1 MLLGVVLQT
10 ISVNFRMFVAA
21 RFFLG
26 FGVAIAHSCS
36 PLLITELAHPQHRAI
51 FTTIYNTTWYFGSII
66 AAWLTFGTNHI
77 NSNWQWRA
85 PTIVQ
90 AFPSLLQLTFVWFVP
105 ESPRWYLAKGRDELA
120 LKVLADVHAN
130 GNKDDELV
138 QLELTEIRDTIRMEQ
153 EFESNGWKELIR
165 TRGNRHRLLIL
176 VTAGFFS
183 QWSGNGLVS
192 YYIHKVLNDIGY
204 TSVVTQDLINGVL
217 QIFNFAVALTMCFF
231 VDIIGRRLLFLV
243 STGGMLVA
251 FIVWT
256 ICSSRYAMDG
266 SSAAAKAVIGM
277 IFIYYF
283 FYNLAWSG
291 LLIGYTAEIL
301 PYKIRAKGL
310 TVMFLCVDL
319 ALFFNQYINPIALDA
334 LGWKYYIFYCCWLG
348 VELAT
353 VYFFYIETRNT
364 PLEEIVKHFDGE
376 QAVLGGGAAT
386 EKGLHLASE
395 AGFDDTVRMTT
406 EKQAAVEVEGVRR
419 VNTSSSVEP

>member
-1 MLLGVVLQT
+1 MLLGVILQT

-26 FGVAIAHSCS
+26 FGVAIAHSAS

-77 NSNWQWRA
+77 NSDWQWRA

-105 ESPRWYLAKGRDELA
+105 ESPRWYLAKGCDERA

-130 GNKDDELV
+130 GNQDDELV

-153 EFESNGWKELIR
+153 EFESNGWMELIR
-165 TRGNRHRLLIL
+165 TKGNRRRLLIL
-176 VTAGFFS
+176 ITAGFFS

-217 QIFNFAVALTMCFF
+217 QIFNFGVALTMCFF
-231 VDIIGRRLLFLV
+231 VDTIGRRKLFLT
-243 STGGMLVA
+243 STAGMLVA

-256 ICSSRYAMDG
+256 VCSSRYAMDG
-266 SSAAAKAVIGM
+266 SGAAAKAVIGM

-310 TVMFLCVDL
+310 TIMFLCVDL
-319 ALFFNQYINPIALDA
+319 AR
-334 LGWKYYIFYCCWLG
+334 KS
-348 VELAT
+348 
-353 VYFFYIETRNT
+353 
-364 PLEEIVKHFDGE
+364 PLSTSPSLKH
-376 QAVLGGGAAT
+376 L
-386 EKGLHLASE
+386 
-395 AGFDDTVRMTT
+395 
-406 EKQAAVEVEGVRR
+406 
-419 VNTSSSVEP
+419 N